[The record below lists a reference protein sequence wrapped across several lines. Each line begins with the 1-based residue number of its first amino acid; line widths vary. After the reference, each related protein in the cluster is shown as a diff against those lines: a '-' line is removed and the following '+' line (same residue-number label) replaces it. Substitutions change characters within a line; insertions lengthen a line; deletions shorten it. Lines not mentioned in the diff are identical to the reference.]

1 MLQSAPPISW
11 TRTFPVEAAFM
22 YAASP
27 VLSFIEEH
35 INTALLI
42 TWALRIAGVVTV
54 WIAVWILVRYL
65 SRWIVRFDQSNDHF
79 DISRRDLRTI
89 DRLLDYVVI
98 VIGIIITLA
107 IMGWTNLLVSAL
119 TAAGV
124 FTIIVGF
131 AVKDVAANFISG
143 IFILIDR
150 PFVPGDF
157 IELTEFSGT
166 VQNVSLR
173 TTTLIT
179 LDGPVVFIPNSK
191 VAMEPTINY
200 SMAKD
205 RRINFTVSIAQEND
219 ISQAIQI
226 ITGVLQAQA
235 GVLSDRTQLA
245 LVSDLREYAVD
256 ISVTCYAK
264 TDDFLTQ
271 ASQVRQQV
279 MAALK
284 DNSVELAVPVR
295 KNLYPATHFSEARD
309 TTAD

>member
-1 MLQSAPPISW
+1 M
-11 TRTFPVEAAFM
+11 EAAFM
-22 YAASP
+22 YATSP
-27 VLSFIEEH
+27 LLSFIEEH
-35 INTALLI
+35 IDTALLI
-42 TWALRIAGVVTV
+42 TWALRMAGVIIV
-54 WIAVWILVRYL
+54 WIAVWILVRHL
-65 SRWIVRFDQSNDHF
+65 SRWIVRFDEKNDHIA
-79 DISRRDLRTI
+79 ISRRDLKTI
-89 DRLLDYVVI
+89 DRLLDYGI
-98 VIGIIITLA
+98 IIIGIIITLA

-124 FTIIVGF
+124 FSIIVGF

-143 IFILIDR
+143 VFILIDQ
-150 PFVPGDF
+150 PFAPGDF
-157 IELTEFSGT
+157 IGLADLTGT
-166 VQNVSLR
+166 VQDVSLR
-173 TTTLIT
+173 TTTLLT

-219 ISQAIQI
+219 IGQAIHVI
-226 ITGVLQAQA
+226 NGVLQSEA

-256 ISVTCYAK
+256 ISVTCYAN
-264 TDDFLTQ
+264 TDDFLTL

-284 DNSVELAVPVR
+284 DNGVELAVPVR
-295 KNLYPATHFSEARD
+295 KNLYPAA
-309 TTAD
+309 